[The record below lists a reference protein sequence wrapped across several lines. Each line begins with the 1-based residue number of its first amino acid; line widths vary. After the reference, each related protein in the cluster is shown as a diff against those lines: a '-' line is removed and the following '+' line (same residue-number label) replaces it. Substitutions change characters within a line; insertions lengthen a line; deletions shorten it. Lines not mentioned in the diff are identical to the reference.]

1 MAKLKGFDTEES
13 SNVSIV
19 FFNKSYRYWLL
30 LRKYLWLV
38 FVLMFAGAVVQYYK
52 IGHQPLR
59 YISKGRM
66 MVSARLSLPDG
77 VSYSEEL
84 ANFFGTQVEIMMS
97 MEVIQGAK
105 HYLKQEYPQLS
116 GEVSLSANQVPK
128 TSIFELKVVGTDP
141 EYTRFFLDAV
151 MGEFIEFKRDKRQE
165 TSFATIAQLTAELS
179 RLKKEQEEQQK
190 SIFDFKKQYNLAYWE
205 AQGTAGTRYLSELK
219 DQEARLK
226 TKIKFLETLS
236 LDQSTLMI
244 QGESTSDRETTQT
257 LGSEAAAT
265 SGLLEELP
273 VNEVFRK
280 EYFDTQK
287 QLLKSQII
295 LDDFS
300 RVLKPEHPK
309 IQAIQE
315 ETERLQNFLDLLLY
329 RNLEVAQSN
338 LHILKKQLE
347 TIQATIQES
356 EESVLQSSQIQAEY
370 ELLRMALDR
379 TKSSYASLLTH
390 IQKLEINENVNLETI
405 QILQKAEPAL
415 EAPRNWVLG
424 ILTGV
429 FIGMLLG
436 CGFIIVVDFFDDR
449 IISSLDVEMSFEE
462 PVLTQIPELRLENGL
477 SDSASLLKAEGNP
490 PPFSEAFR
498 NLRSS
503 ILFRQ
508 ENQQLK
514 TLIICSS
521 LPGEGKSSIAAN
533 LAITLS
539 QTGEKILLIDGDLRR
554 GNLSRLFEMQDKPGL
569 SEAMA
574 DLRHWRNF
582 IYPTAYPNL
591 ILFPL
596 GDHPDQPGEFFLKAE
611 LSTFMTQAQNEFDRI
626 IFDSAPLLA
635 ATDSASLA
643 PKLDAVIMIVRSGLT
658 SIQKLRQSM
667 HILEARQANVFGLVI
682 NGIGEGT
689 PGYGYYRYKNYYY

>member
-1 MAKLKGFDTEES
+1 MAKLKGLDTDES
-13 SNVSIV
+13 SNVSIA

-30 LRKYLWLV
+30 LRKYIWLIC
-38 FVLMFAGAVVQYYK
+38 VLMFSGAVVQYYK

-59 YISKGRM
+59 YISQGRM

-105 HYLKQEYPQLS
+105 QYLKQEYPKLS
-116 GEVSLSANQVPK
+116 GEAHLSASQVPK
-128 TSIFELKVVGTDP
+128 TSIFELRAVGTDP
-141 EYTRFFLDAV
+141 EYTRFFLDAI
-151 MGEFIEFKRDKRQE
+151 MREFIDFKRDKRQE

-190 SIFDFKKQYNLAYWE
+190 SIFDFKKKYNLAYWE

-236 LDQSTLMI
+236 LDKSSLIAHRDSVDSPSTQKLGP
-244 QGESTSDRETTQT
+244 QGV
-257 LGSEAAAT
+257 GT

-300 RVLKPEHPK
+300 RVLQPEHPK
-309 IQAIQE
+309 IQAIKE

-338 LHILKKQLE
+338 LNILKKQLE

-356 EESVLQSSQIQAEY
+356 EESVLQSSHIQAEY

-379 TKSSYASLLTH
+379 TKSLYASLLTH

-424 ILTGV
+424 ILTGI
-429 FIGMLLG
+429 FMGMLLG
-436 CGFIIVVDFFDDR
+436 CGFIVIVDFFDDR
-449 IISSLDVEMSFEE
+449 IISSVDVEMSFEE
-462 PVLTQIPELRLENGL
+462 PVLTQIPELKLEDGL
-477 SDSASLLKAEGNP
+477 SGASSLLKTEGNP

-508 ENQQLK
+508 ENQELK

-539 QTGEKILLIDGDLRR
+539 QTGERILLIDGDLRR

-574 DLRHWRNF
+574 DLSHWKNF
-582 IYPTAYPNL
+582 FYPTAYPNL
-591 ILFPL
+591 MLFPL
-596 GDHPDQPGEFFLKAE
+596 GAHPEQPGEFFLKPE
-611 LSTFMTQAQNEFDRI
+611 LTTFMTQAQNEFDRI

-643 PKLDAVIMIVRSGLT
+643 PKLDGVIMIVRSGMT

-667 HILEARQANVFGLVI
+667 HILEARQANVFGMVI

>member
-1 MAKLKGFDTEES
+1 MAKNKGFDTEES
-13 SNVSIV
+13 SNVSV
-19 FFNKSYRYWLL
+19 AFFNKSYRYWLL
-30 LRKYLWLV
+30 LRKYVWLV
-38 FVLMFAGAVVQYYK
+38 CILMFSGAAAQYYK
-52 IGHQPLR
+52 IGHQPMS

-97 MEVIQGAK
+97 MEVVQGAK
-105 HYLKQEYPQLS
+105 KYLKQEYPKLS
-116 GEVSLSANQVPK
+116 GEVSLAATQIPK
-128 TSIFELKVVGTDP
+128 TSIFELQAIGTDP

-179 RLKKEQEEQQK
+179 RLKKEQEEQQN
-190 SIFDFKKQYNLAYWE
+190 SIFDFKKKYNIAYWE
-205 AQGTAGTRYLSELK
+205 AQSTAGTRYLSELK

-236 LDQSTLMI
+236 LDKSTLMV
-244 QGESTSDRETTQT
+244 QGGGNSVEGASTRLDSNTV
-257 LGSEAAAT
+257 GT

-273 VNEVFRK
+273 VNDVFRK

-300 RVLKPEHPK
+300 RVLKPAHPK
-309 IQAIQE
+309 IQAIKE
-315 ETERLQNFLDLLLY
+315 ETERLENFLDLLLY

-338 LHILKKQLE
+338 LNILKKQLE

-379 TKSSYASLLTH
+379 TKSLYSGLLTH
-390 IQKLEINENVNLETI
+390 IQKLEINENVNLENI
-405 QILQKAEPAL
+405 QILQKAEPAF
-415 EAPRNWVLG
+415 EAPKNWVLG
-424 ILTGV
+424 VLTGI

-436 CGFIIVVDFFDDR
+436 LSFIIIVDFFDDR
-449 IISSLDVEMSFEE
+449 IISSVDIEMSFEE
-462 PVLTQIPELRLENGL
+462 PILTQVPELRLENGQI
-477 SDSASLLKAEGNP
+477 SSQSLLKAEGNAL
-490 PPFSEAFR
+490 PFSEAFR

-503 ILFRQ
+503 ILFKQ

-569 SEAMA
+569 SEAMG
-574 DLRHWRNF
+574 DLKHWKNF
-582 IYPTAYPNL
+582 SYKTAYPNL
-591 ILFPL
+591 LFLPL
-596 GDHPDQPGEFFLKAE
+596 GEHPEQPGEFFLKPE
-611 LSTFMTQAQNEFDRI
+611 LTTFMTEAQAEFDRI

-643 PKLDAVIMIVRSGLT
+643 PKLDAVIMIVRSGVT

-667 HILEARQANVFGLVI
+667 EILEARQANVFGIVI
-682 NGIGEGT
+682 NGVEEST

>member
-13 SNVSIV
+13 SNMSVA

-30 LRKYLWLV
+30 LKKYIWLLLI
-38 FVLMFAGAVVQYYK
+38 LMLGGAVVQYYK
-52 IGHQPLR
+52 IGHQPVY
-59 YISKGRM
+59 YISKARM

-77 VSYSEEL
+77 VPYSEEL

-97 MEVIQGAK
+97 MEVLQGAK
-105 HYLKQEYPQLS
+105 NYLKQEYPQLE
-116 GEVSLSANQVPK
+116 GEVSLSASQVPK
-128 TSIFELKVVGTDP
+128 TSIFELQVVGTNP
-141 EYTRFFLDAV
+141 EYTRLFLDAV
-151 MGEFIEFKRDKRQE
+151 MAEFIEFKRDKRQE

-179 RLKKEQEEQQK
+179 RLKKEQEDQQN
-190 SIFDFKKQYNLAYWE
+190 SIFDFKKKYNIAYWE
-205 AQGTAGTRYLSELK
+205 AQSTAGTRYLSELK

-226 TKIKFLETLS
+226 TKIKFLEALS
-236 LDQSTLMI
+236 LDKPGLILKGGSMSL
-244 QGESTSDRETTQT
+244 EETSPK
-257 LGSEAAAT
+257 LGSSAVGT

-295 LDDFS
+295 LEDFL

-309 IQAIQE
+309 IQAIKE
-315 ETERLQNFLDLLLY
+315 ETERLENFLDLLLY

-338 LHILKKQLE
+338 LNILKKELE
-347 TIQATIQES
+347 TIQATIKES
-356 EESVLQSSQIQAEY
+356 EDSVLQSSQIQAEY

-379 TKSSYASLLTH
+379 TKSLYSSLLTN
-390 IQKLEINENVNLETI
+390 IQKLEINENVNLEMI
-405 QILQKAEPAL
+405 QILQKAEPAF
-415 EAPRNWVLG
+415 EAPRNWTLGVLSG
-424 ILTGV
+424 MFV
-429 FIGMLLG
+429 GMLIG
-436 CGFIIVVDFFDDR
+436 IGFIIILDFFDDR
-449 IISSLDVEMSFEE
+449 IISSLDIEMSFEE
-462 PVLTQIPELRLENGL
+462 PVLTQVPELELAKGCVGTP
-477 SDSASLLKAEGNP
+477 SFLKAEGNP
-490 PPFSEAFR
+490 LPFSEAFR

-514 TLIICSS
+514 TLIVCSS
-521 LPGEGKSSIAAN
+521 LPGEGKSSIAVN

-554 GNLSRLFEMQDKPGL
+554 GNLSGLFEMKDKPGL
-569 SEAMA
+569 TEAME
-574 DLRHWRNF
+574 DLNRWRSF
-582 IYPTAYPNL
+582 TYPSSYPNL
-591 ILFPL
+591 LVLPL
-596 GDHPDQPGEFFLKAE
+596 GVYPEQPGEFFLKPE
-611 LSTFMTQAQNEFDRI
+611 LSTFMAQAQGEFDRI

-643 PKLDAVIMIVRSGLT
+643 PKLDAVIMVVRSGIT

-667 HILEARQANVFGLVI
+667 QILEARQANVFGIVI
-682 NGIGEGT
+682 NGVGEST
-689 PGYGYYRYKNYYY
+689 PGYGYYRYKNYHY